1 MSEYQYYEFRA
12 IDLPLDE
19 KAIQSLRNLSSR
31 AQITPTSFVNEYNW
45 GDFKGSPLKLV
56 EEYFDAFLYVANWG
70 THHFMLRV
78 PLKLIN
84 FGLAKQYC
92 YGENVTGYKKG
103 ENLIFEFISE
113 TDDHEW
119 EEGEDWLSS
128 LITLRSDILQGD
140 YRCLYLGW
148 LFCAQMGD
156 FEDDEFEPPVPPHLR
171 NLNGPLKSFVDFM
184 RIDTDLVA
192 VAAENSASKDL
203 HQAVDQK
210 ELGAWISN
218 LPEKEKDD
226 ILLRLIK
233 GHDPHLGAELVQ
245 RYQQSFSIKDNGG
258 MGMKPRIVE
267 DLISKGQAYAAER
280 KRRIAEQAARERAR
294 KERER
299 TIIREKYLN
308 ELAKRGDQVWKQVDE
323 LIKTKRPSDYDSAVQ
338 LLVDLRDLSI
348 KINKDRLFQEKLRS
362 LREKHNRK
370 PSFVRRL
377 NEAGLDGQA
386 VNS

>member
-1 MSEYQYYEFRA
+1 M
-12 IDLPLDE
+12 E
-19 KAIQSLRNLSSR
+19 K
-31 AQITPTSFVNEYNW
+31 
-45 GDFKGSPLKLV
+45 
-56 EEYFDAFLYVANWG
+56 YFDAFLYVANWG

-84 FGLAKQYC
+84 FELAKQYC
-92 YGENVTGYKKG
+92 YGENVTAYVKG
-103 ENLIFEFISE
+103 KNLIFEFISE
-113 TDDHEW
+113 RDDYEW

-156 FEDDEFEPPVPPHLR
+156 FEYDELEPPVPPNLGG
-171 NLNGPLKSFVDFM
+171 LNGPLKSFVDFM

-192 VAAENSASKDL
+192 VAAENSASMDV

-210 ELGAWISN
+210 ALSAWISN

-226 ILLRLIK
+226 VLLSLIK

-245 RYQQSFSIKDNGG
+245 RYQQTISIKDNGEAD
-258 MGMKPRIVE
+258 MTLRTVE
-267 DLISKGQAYAAER
+267 DMISKGEAYATAR
-280 KRRIAEQAARERAR
+280 KRRIAEQAAREKAR

-299 TIIREKYLN
+299 TVIREKYLN
-308 ELAKRGDQVWKQVDE
+308 EMAKCGDQIWKQVDE

-338 LLVDLRDLSI
+338 LLVDLRDLGI
-348 KINKDRLFQEKLRS
+348 KINNDRLFQEKLRG

-377 NEAGLDGQA
+377 KEAGLYGQEG
-386 VNS
+386 NS